1 MRLRNGLT
9 DVVGTGGVGTSAFC
23 KMAMSRSIRYP
34 RSSPGRSPRTMLF
47 SLMSRC
53 KIPIVVRYSCPDMPS
68 YQHTISIMTTQEGNV
83 PNSAPR
89 NPRTKS
95 CTPQKY
101 FTGRFNSE
109 TEMVSTRFSI
119 FSFSIWSSRNPLI
132 APSVVHVLPLLSTLN
147 VLCPCQDRFL
157 DHKG

>member
-1 MRLRNGLT
+1 MERRRNRIRGLPGSAS
-9 DVVGTGGVGTSAFC
+9 VGSSAFC
-23 KMAMSRSIRYP
+23 RMAMSKSIRYP

-53 KIPIVVRYSCPDMPS
+53 KIPIVVRYSCPGMS
-68 YQHTISIMTTQEGNV
+68 WYQHTISSLAAQERNV
-83 PNSAPR
+83 PNNAPR

-119 FSFSIWSSRNPLI
+119 SSFWSSRNPLI
-132 APSVVHVLPLLSTLN
+132 AASVVHVLPFLSTLR
-147 VLCPCQDRFL
+147 VLNACQWTISQAAT
-157 DHKG
+157 